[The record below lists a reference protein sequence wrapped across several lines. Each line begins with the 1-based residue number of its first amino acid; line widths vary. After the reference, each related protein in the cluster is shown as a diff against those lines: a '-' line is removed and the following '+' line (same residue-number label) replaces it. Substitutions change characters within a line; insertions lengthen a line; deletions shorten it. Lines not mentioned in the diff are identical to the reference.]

1 VRTSGGQQK
10 AGCIVPKPFLG
21 GTPAVLS
28 ALALGAVLL
37 VAAVLDAAPGNAP
50 SPPPNNPQQGPRR
63 PDAKMLQPGQPAP
76 DFELPRLVIEKDK
89 DGNAAGKVSQEKVR
103 LSSLAASTGARPVC
117 LIFSSYT

>member
-1 VRTSGGQQK
+1 MSGEPRKLEGT
-10 AGCIVPKPFLG
+10 VSNPFFGEMLRF
-21 GTPAVLS
+21 LS

-37 VAAVLDAAPGNAP
+37 AAAVLDAAPGNAP